1 MYWLSD
7 LLKLLCAA
15 TGVGVAVGI
24 LASTCARRQA
34 FVGFVIGICVL
45 AFLAVAY
52 FQYYSAVHFSSSYT
66 SRENLYAAFNALSV
80 APAAILFIVWPGKL
94 VKRGAAAWKLFL
106 AAIAT
111 SVAAS
116 PIWVLYGVAL
126 GCGMGIDCL

>member
-1 MYWLSD
+1 MWPLESG
-7 LLKLLCAA
+7 LRFAL
-15 TGVGVAVGI
+15 GGNRFIGFVVGI
-24 LASTCARRQA
+24 CLLALFSA
-34 FVGFVIGICVL
+34 
-45 AFLAVAY
+45 AY

-80 APAAILFIVWPGKL
+80 APAAILLIVCPGKL
-94 VKRGAAAWKLFL
+94 VKRGAQTQSLFL

-126 GCGMGIDCL
+126 GCSMGIDCL